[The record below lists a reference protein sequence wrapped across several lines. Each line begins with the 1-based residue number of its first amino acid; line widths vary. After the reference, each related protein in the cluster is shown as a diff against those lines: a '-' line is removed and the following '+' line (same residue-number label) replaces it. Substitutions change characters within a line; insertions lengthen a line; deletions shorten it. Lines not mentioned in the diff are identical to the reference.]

1 VLSTIGLTIPV
12 MLVVSQVSGR
22 RIVLGVEHANFVM
35 LLLTLFLSVVTFG
48 SGRTNVLQ
56 GFVHLL
62 LFVSYFLLIFQG

>member
-1 VLSTIGLTIPV
+1 
-12 MLVVSQVSGR
+12 
-22 RIVLGVEHANFVM
+22 VM